1 MYGYLGPNGAG
12 KSTFF
17 VLSLFIKLSDDL
29 DFLKY
34 FTLNT
39 LFNTQNI
46 LSGSG
51 YQEEFV
57 IMGILA
63 AALYIIGIVWFL
75 KKDLPL

>member
-1 MYGYLGPNGAG
+1 MEQAKVCSMLRFRAG
-12 KSTFF
+12 IPLCFF

-39 LFNTQNI
+39 LSNTQNI

-63 AALYIIGIVWFL
+63 IALYTIGIV
-75 KKDLPL
+75 